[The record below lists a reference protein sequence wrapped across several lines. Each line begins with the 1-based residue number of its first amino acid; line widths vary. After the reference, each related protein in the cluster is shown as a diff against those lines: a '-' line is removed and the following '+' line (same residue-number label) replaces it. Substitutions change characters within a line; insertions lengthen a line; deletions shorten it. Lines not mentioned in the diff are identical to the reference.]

1 VRVVYSGYFSRRLS
15 LSVELAMKGD
25 PFSTCSDQC
34 APKNGI
40 HTWMTIFLCD
50 YLFSIINVSARYNQH
65 RHRFELLVILSNFLP
80 ILCKKRKLL
89 HSMTTCFVKTTVI
102 TASDLPDFIRL
113 SRWSHLM

>member
-65 RHRFELLVILSNFLP
+65 RHRFELLVILS
-80 ILCKKRKLL
+80 
-89 HSMTTCFVKTTVI
+89 
-102 TASDLPDFIRL
+102 
-113 SRWSHLM
+113 